1 MKPGI
6 VVLCCDGLYQRYLI
20 NRVAEEFTLL
30 GVVLHATPR
39 AKGTLFSRLWRYRN
53 PVELLRYIHARLARP
68 AFERRVRDTNEA
80 LFYRAGG
87 PPVLPS
93 NVPIVEVADVN
104 DPRAVKLVLDVR
116 SDMVCVNGTNL
127 LRKPMLDAVAT
138 LLHGAINLHTGLSPY
153 SRGGNCNL
161 HMLLEGHPEMVG
173 LTIHHLDA
181 GIDSGD
187 IIITAR
193 PELDADDSFEII
205 EAKVFRLGIDLMLVA
220 VRQIQEG
227 RAARVRQWEEGKL
240 FLRRTGY
247 TFKPFLHVKV
257 NRMIKAGLLSRYLQ
271 SKDKI
276 DCGVR
281 TVGDFR

>member
-20 NRVAEEFTLL
+20 SRIAEEFTLL
-30 GVVLHATPR
+30 GVVLHATPH
-39 AKGTLFSRLWRYRN
+39 AKGTLVSRLWRYRN
-53 PVELLRYIHARLARP
+53 PVELLRYIHARLAWP
-68 AFERRVRDTNEA
+68 GFERRVRGMSEA
-80 LFYRAGG
+80 LFYRAGS
-87 PPVLPS
+87 PPALPP
-93 NVPIVEVADVN
+93 NVPIVEVGDVN
-104 DPRAVKLVLDVR
+104 DPRAVSLVLDAR
-116 SDMVCVNGTNL
+116 PDIVCVNGTNL
-127 LRKPMLDAVAT
+127 LRKPMLDAAAAQR
-138 LLHGAINLHTGLSPY
+138 HGAINLHTGLSPY

-161 HMLLEGHPEMVG
+161 HMLLEGRPEMVG

-193 PELDADDSFEII
+193 PNLDADDSFEII

-227 RAARVRQWEEGKL
+227 RAGRVKQWEEGKL

-247 TFKPFLHVKV
+247 VFKPYLHVKV
-257 NRMIKAGLLSRYLQ
+257 NRMLKAGLLARYLGA
-271 SKDKI
+271 KDEI
-276 DCGVR
+276 DRSVR
-281 TVGDFR
+281 TVGAVQ